1 MLRRLIA
8 TAHRQSVR
16 SGHGRGISDSDLPVV
31 PRRKSGALV
40 SIGQAHPTFACAA
53 AFLALTYRTCGS
65 GAFALSATDR
75 TKADAAMRYCAP
87 ACFGLVAR
95 RGDRREQAREQD
107 RRNPFHFGMLRQE
120 IWITGKRAGIP
131 VHIRA
136 DWTIAPVR
144 GAVVRGENV
153 PVS

>member
-1 MLRRLIA
+1 MPRRLIA

-16 SGHGRGISDSDLPVV
+16 GGHGRGISDSDLPVV
-31 PRRKSGALV
+31 PRRISGALV

-53 AFLALTYRTCGS
+53 AFFALTYRTCRRGVFAPPAPN
-65 GAFALSATDR
+65 GAEAVTA
-75 TKADAAMRYCAP
+75 KRYCAP
-87 ACFGLVAR
+87 SRFELVGR
-95 RGDRREQAREQD
+95 RGDRCEQAREQD
-107 RRNPFHFGMLRQE
+107 RRNPPHFGMLRQE
-120 IWITGKRAGIP
+120 IWIAGKHAGIP